1 MLNSVV
7 LVCNLIIPP
16 LLNLLYALVLLLIGW
31 VIAKLLQWVVALVL
45 KAIQLD
51 KGASAVGLTPI
62 LAKGEIKKPLSDLL
76 GDLVYWVAI
85 VVTMFSTVSFL
96 GLGSA
101 VKLFNGV
108 LSYITGVLSAA
119 IALGAAMFL
128 ASLISSLVLLVAN
141 NIGLLYAKTL
151 SKVIYYSMIIFGV
164 VITLGLLGVDAGLI
178 VASFSVVV
186 GGIFLAAAI
195 AFGLGCKDIAADFI
209 TNLFK
214 QK

>member
-1 MLNSVV
+1 MLESVIV
-7 LVCNLIIPP
+7 VCNIIIPP
-16 LLNLLYALVLLLIGW
+16 LLNLLYALVLILIGW
-31 VIAKLLQWVVALVL
+31 IIAKLLQWLVAYVL
-45 KAIQLD
+45 KTLQLD
-51 KGASAVGLTPI
+51 KGAQAIGLTPI
-62 LAKGEIKKPLSDLL
+62 LTKGEIKKPLSDLL
-76 GDLVYWVAI
+76 GDLIYWVTI
-85 VVTMFSTVSFL
+85 VIALLATVDFL

-101 VKLFNGV
+101 LKLFNGV

-128 ASLISSLVLLVAN
+128 ATLISSLVLLVAN
-141 NIGLLYAKTL
+141 NIGLAYSKTL
-151 SKVIYYSMIIFGV
+151 SKVIYYAMIVFGV
-164 VITLGLLGVDAGLI
+164 VVALGLLGVEAGLI

-195 AFGLGCKDIAADFI
+195 AFGLGCKDIAGDFI